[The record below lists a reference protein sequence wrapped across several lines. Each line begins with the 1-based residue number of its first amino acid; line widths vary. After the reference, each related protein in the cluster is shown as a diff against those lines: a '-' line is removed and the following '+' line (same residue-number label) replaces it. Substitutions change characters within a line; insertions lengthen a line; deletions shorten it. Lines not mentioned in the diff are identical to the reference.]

1 MRYEKGHKDVTRKRI
16 VDVASKRF
24 RKEGVEAVGLAGLMA
39 DAGLTH
45 GGFYAHFKSK
55 EDLVREAVSDAFGQ
69 SNAAFGRV
77 VRDHEDGGGNGD
89 GGEDGFAVIVRK
101 YLRPEHRDH
110 PELGCVA
117 AALAAEIARHPE
129 PTREAF
135 TGQLDRLVDLV
146 EDQLPAS
153 PSDRRRKCAT
163 AVVALMMGSLQLA
176 RAETDAARSAQI
188 LDSGVEAAFA
198 LRDRLKAD
206 CLKVNL
212 SGAD

>member
-69 SNAAFGRV
+69 SNAAFERV
-77 VRDHEDGGGNGD
+77 VRDHGDGGENRSGD

-110 PELGCVA
+110 PELGCAA
-117 AALAAEIARHPE
+117 AALVAEIARHPE

-135 TGQLDRLVDLV
+135 TGHLNRLVDLV
-146 EDQLPAS
+146 EAQLPAS

-176 RAETDAARSAQI
+176 RAETDAARSAEI

-198 LRDRLKAD
+198 LRDRLKT
-206 CLKVNL
+206 N
-212 SGAD
+212 

>member
-69 SNAAFGRV
+69 SNAAFERV
-77 VRDHEDGGGNGD
+77 VRDRGDGDGDGD

-110 PELGCVA
+110 PELGCAA
-117 AALAAEIARHPE
+117 AALVAEIARHPE

-135 TGQLDRLVDLV
+135 TGQLNRLVDLV
-146 EDQLPAS
+146 EAQLPAS

-176 RAETDAARSAQI
+176 RAETDAARSAEI

-198 LRDRLKAD
+198 LRDRLKA
-206 CLKVNL
+206 N
-212 SGAD
+212 

>member
-69 SNAAFGRV
+69 TNAAFEGALR
-77 VRDHEDGGGNGD
+77 EN
-89 GGEDGFAVIVRK
+89 EDGFAIIVRG

-110 PELGCVA
+110 PELGCA
-117 AALAAEIARHPE
+117 AATLAAEIARHSE

-135 TGQLDRLVDLV
+135 TDRLNGLIDLV
-146 EDQLPAS
+146 EAQLPAS
-153 PSDRRRKCAT
+153 PSDRRHKCAT
-163 AVVALMMGSLQLA
+163 AVVALMMGALQLA
-176 RAETDAARSAQI
+176 RTETDAARSAEI
-188 LDSGVEAAFA
+188 LESGAEAAFA
-198 LRDRLKAD
+198 LRDRLRAD
-206 CLKVNL
+206 
-212 SGAD
+212 